1 MKLWKQI
8 LLCAVILVA
17 GLAAW
22 VRFAPGAGAMLASL
36 GVPGSV
42 VTAITPEQPKTAA
55 ATNAPRNA
63 RLVATQPV
71 ATALINDRL
80 SAIGTGEAIRTVTV
94 TPYVTGNLA
103 EVLVKSGDTVQQ
115 GQVIAQLDN
124 DEQRIA
130 VDQAHLT
137 RKSAQE
143 KVERYRNLKTVISS
157 VEFTDTAN
165 ALEAAELQVQ
175 AAELALKRREI
186 TAPWSGVVGII
197 TVNPGDYVTTSS
209 AIATIDDRSE
219 ILVDFWVPERFAPR
233 LKVGQ
238 NISATAI
245 ARPERQLAGRIDA
258 LDNRIDQ
265 ASRTLRVRARIANE
279 NDSLRAGMSF
289 SVAVEF
295 AGDTYPTV
303 DPLAIQWSSQ
313 GAYVW
318 RVADD
323 KSAKVPV
330 RIVQRNSDRVLV
342 EGDLREG
349 EMVATEG
356 VQQLRDG
363 SAVRVAQTDA
373 PATPASGS

>member
-22 VRFAPGAGAMLASL
+22 VRFAPGAGATLASL
-36 GVPGSV
+36 GVPASV
-42 VTAITPEQPKTAA
+42 VSAVTPEQPKAA
-55 ATNAPRNA
+55 ASANAPRNA

-238 NISATAI
+238 DISATAI
-245 ARPERQLAGRIDA
+245 ARPEQRLAGRIDA

-265 ASRTLRVRARIANE
+265 ASRTLRVRARIAND